1 MARTDRQEAF
11 LEVSGVKV
19 HVLEGGAGPP
29 VLYLHGAGSPGL
41 WNDWHDAISAEHRL
55 IAPSHPG
62 FGDSDRPD
70 WLLGIDDMVF
80 FYLELLDHLKLD
92 RVSLV
97 GSSVGGWIAAEL
109 ATMEPRR
116 VEKLVLACAAGLYS
130 PELPMADMFFTAPAE
145 LRSLLYYDPSAIPV
159 PEMTHDLM
167 RRQYKGQV
175 TMARIAWNP
184 YLHNPKLARRLARIN
199 APTLIVW
206 GDSDRLIPPGY
217 AELYRS
223 RIQNSRVSIIERC
236 GHNILVERPKEFA
249 SVAAGFLQEKRGGN
263 R

>member
-1 MARTDRQEAF
+1 MARTDRREAL
-11 LEVSGVKV
+11 LEVSGIKV
-19 HVLEGGAGPP
+19 QLLEGGAGPP

-55 IAPSHPG
+55 IVPSHPG

-80 FYLELLDHLKLD
+80 FYLEFLDYLKID

-97 GSSVGGWIAAEL
+97 GLSVGGWIAAEL
-109 ATMEPRR
+109 AAIEPRR
-116 VEKLVLACAAGLYS
+116 VEKLVLAGAAGLFS
-130 PELPMADMFFTAPAE
+130 PELPMADMFFTAPAD
-145 LRSLLYYDPSAIPV
+145 LRPLLYHDPSAIPV
-159 PEMTHDLM
+159 PEMTPELM

-184 YLHNPKLARRLARIN
+184 YLHNPKLARRLSRID

-223 RIQNSRVSIIERC
+223 HIKNSRVRIIERC

-249 SVAAGFLQEKRGGN
+249 SVVAGFLQEKRGGD